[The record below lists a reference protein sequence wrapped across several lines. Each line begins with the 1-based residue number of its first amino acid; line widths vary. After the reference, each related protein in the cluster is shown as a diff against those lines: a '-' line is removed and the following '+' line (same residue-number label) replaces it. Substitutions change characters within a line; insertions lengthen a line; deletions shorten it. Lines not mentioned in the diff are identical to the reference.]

1 MRISKDQLKQIIQE
15 ELQAVLSEARVPL
28 ALRES
33 DTADMF
39 KNMGV
44 KQPDT
49 WKYLDP
55 ADKLPDPFADVNAKK
70 VATKK
75 VAKKGMFS
83 GLGKFLGRVAA
94 GPVGMAVTGAEIA
107 GHAIDMGVGGVDAK
121 IGKARASLGGSEE
134 DAYNL
139 WAADKF
145 KKKGEE
151 SPSYEQY
158 LRVQNAS
165 DRQAVAKQVKAEMEQ
180 P

>member
-1 MRISKDQLKQIIQE
+1 MRITKNQLKQIIQE

-33 DTADMF
+33 DIADMF

-55 ADKLPDPFADVNAKK
+55 ADKPVDPFADVNAKK
-70 VATKK
+70 AATKK

-83 GLGKFLGRVAA
+83 GLGKALGKIAT
-94 GPVGMAVTGAEIA
+94 GPVGAAITGAEIA

-121 IGKARASLGGSEE
+121 IGKAQYGFGTEE
-134 DAYNL
+134 AAYNL
-139 WAADKF
+139 WSADRLKNTG
-145 KKKGEE
+145 KET
-151 SPSYEQY
+151 PSYEQY
-158 LRVQNAS
+158 IDIRSGV
-165 DRQAVAKQVKAEMEQ
+165 KTKEQVKAEMEQ